1 MAQLTS
7 VFYSISGFFICL
19 LFLPASWEA
28 GANTFQELQKTGE
41 PTIFDHLPPL
51 TPGLTH
57 RAPSDHK
64 NSGQHPPDLP
74 ESTAPQKPKKQC
86 NTARLVKPVH
96 KTIDSNKATD
106 YGNTTVHHETPPAS
120 GKNLSSQGK
129 HPIARNERS
138 ADDSGSSKSENRS
151 DGSHS
156 TSAPRRST
164 TCRSSTRRT
173 RATGK
178 SSTPVSPIKTSTR
191 LRTTSQKPTTSHDS
205 ESIRKSS
212 SPVKST
218 EIPKTSYKTPKTPT
232 ASGAE
237 HHTTTF
243 SSDKSVQIATEHI
256 KEATSAREKTTRSQS
271 TSTEYGGKTGATSER
286 TSQTQVHPAG
296 HQTAS
301 VSENVTQVSAK
312 STKHPEEAT
321 STTEKAPEAPES
333 PTVFQRK
340 TTVATKTITT
350 TETPEKTS
358 VILETTQP
366 VKATEDKSTVPS
378 PHSHKTETIHQG
390 ITGSLTSTMDLRPI
404 TSEAHHPQQNTHSL
418 PGGLH
423 AGGERGENNSFPAWA
438 IVVVI
443 LMAVIILL
451 IFLGLIFLVS
461 FASRARHVLTQNPE
475 DAELEDRGGRNS
487 YPVYLME
494 QQNLKPNQIPSPP

>member
-7 VFYSISGFFICL
+7 SLYSTFGFFMCL

-41 PTIFDHLPPL
+41 PSKFDHLLPV

-64 NSGQHPPDLP
+64 NAGQHPPDLP
-74 ESTAPQKPKKQC
+74 ESTATQKPKKQC
-86 NTARLVKPVH
+86 DTARRVKPVH
-96 KTIDSNKATD
+96 KPIDNAKAAD
-106 YGNTTVHHETPPAS
+106 SRNTVVRHETPPAS

-129 HPIARNERS
+129 HPMPRNERS
-138 ADDSGSSKSENRS
+138 ADDSGSNKSENRS
-151 DGSHS
+151 EGRHS

-173 RATGK
+173 RATSK
-178 SSTPVSPIKTSTR
+178 SGTPVSPIKTSTR

-205 ESIRKSS
+205 ELIRKSS

-218 EIPKTSYKTPKTPT
+218 EAPRTSYKTPKTPT

-243 SSDKSVQIATEHI
+243 ASEKSVQTATEHV

-271 TSTEYGGKTGATSER
+271 TSTEYEGKTGAANES
-286 TSQTQVHPAG
+286 TSQTQVHPIEHHTTSAG
-296 HQTAS
+296 
-301 VSENVTQVSAK
+301 ENVTQISAK

-321 STTEKAPEAPES
+321 STTEKATEAPES

-340 TTVATKTITT
+340 TTVATKTVTAA
-350 TETPEKTS
+350 ETPEKTS
-358 VILETTQP
+358 VILETTRP
-366 VKATEDKSTVPS
+366 IKVTEDKSAVPS
-378 PHSHKTETIHQG
+378 PHSHKTETTHQG
-390 ITGSLTSTMDLRPI
+390 ITGSLTSRTDLRPI
-404 TSEAHHPQQNTHSL
+404 TSETHHPQQSTHSL

-438 IVVVI
+438 IVIVI

-461 FASRARHVLTQNPE
+461 CASRARHVLTQNPE